1 MLFRSTVRMKKNL
14 LELLLKTRVKDS
26 IEVNIDILKED
37 LKNAEISSK
46 NKLLIKGI
54 ISEYEQRKELS
65 LWEEDKFKR
74 LSGIVSQVLNAHTW
88 MKNLIDTSSEFD
100 ILTDRVVNEI
110 ITQTKDFPSGYAIA
124 VAQCLIRS
132 EAEKSEDYKEIY
144 AAWITNLRNK
154 GVF

>member
-1 MLFRSTVRMKKNL
+1 
-14 LELLLKTRVKDS
+14 
-26 IEVNIDILKED
+26 
-37 LKNAEISSK
+37 
-46 NKLLIKGI
+46 
-54 ISEYEQRKELS
+54 
-65 LWEEDKFKR
+65 
-74 LSGIVSQVLNAHTW
+74 

-110 ITQTKDFPSGYAIA
+110 ITQTKDFPSEYAIA
-124 VAQCLIRS
+124 AAQCLIRL